1 VISGADAGAQVQVRS
16 FDLADYDEVFALWR
30 AAAPGVEL
38 RPSDSRQ
45 EVARRCQRD
54 GELFLVA
61 ECGGAIIGVVM
72 GGWDGRRGWIHHLA
86 VAPEERGRG
95 VGSVLVSA
103 LEENLRALGCLKVN
117 LLVRRGNEGARR
129 LYTRLG
135 YGEAPDVVVMGKEL

>member
-1 VISGADAGAQVQVRS
+1 VISDADAGAQVQVRS
-16 FDLADYDEVFALWR
+16 FDLADYDEVFTLWR
-30 AAAPGVEL
+30 AAAPGIEM

-54 GELFLVA
+54 GQLFLVA
-61 ECGGAIIGVVM
+61 ERGGTIIGVVM

-103 LEENLRALGCLKVN
+103 LEENLRALGCL
-117 LLVRRGNEGARR
+117 ARAGF
-129 LYTRLG
+129 THG
-135 YGEAPDVVVMGKEL
+135 